1 MALELRPNCEFCDRD
16 LPPAST
22 LARICSYECTFCA
35 ECVETHLRNVCP
47 NCGGG
52 FAPRPIRPAT
62 EWRPGLSVAKQP
74 PSSKRVHLHH
84 TAEDIAQH
92 SARIS
97 SIAPELR

>member
-22 LARICSYECTFCA
+22 MARICSYECTFCA
-35 ECVETHLRNVCP
+35 DCVEKHLHNVCP

-62 EWRPGLSVAKQP
+62 EWRSGLSVAKQP
-74 PSSKRVHLHH
+74 PSSKRVHLHY
-84 TAEDIAQH
+84 TEEDIARH